1 MKYPCMEYDEQAN
14 AFSVQFRP
22 GPGAGARDIAE
33 GVIATLDERGRLVM
47 IELVGDVAA
56 DYPELVAATRKSPK
70 NRLPAGAGSSPRS
83 PE

>member
-1 MKYPCMEYDEQAN
+1 MKYPRMEYNEEAN
-14 AFSVQFRP
+14 ASRSSSALARGPAP
-22 GPGAGARDIAE
+22 GTSPR

-56 DYPELVAATRKSPK
+56 DYPELAAATRKSPK
-70 NRLPAGAGSSPRS
+70 NRLPAVAGSSPRS